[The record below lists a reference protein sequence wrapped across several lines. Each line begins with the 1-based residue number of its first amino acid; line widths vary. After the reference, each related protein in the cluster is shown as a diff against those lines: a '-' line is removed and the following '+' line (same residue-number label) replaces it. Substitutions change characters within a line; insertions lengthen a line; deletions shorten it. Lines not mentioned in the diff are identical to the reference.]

1 MWTSVVDTKQG
12 KVWANLPSDPKMM
25 LVADVEEDA
34 DKYWEWNKI
43 IRGIRE
49 LDESKMEVY
58 GKLIEKE
65 SAKFLADLKKF
76 KKTIDE
82 NIKPSYT
89 INSDRGNPSDL

>member
-1 MWTSVVDTKQG
+1 MWTSVIDTKQG
-12 KVWANLPSDPKMM
+12 KVWANLPSDPNLM

-43 IRGIRE
+43 IRAIRE
-49 LDESKMEVY
+49 ADESKIEVF
-58 GKLIEKE
+58 GKLIEK
-65 SAKFLADLKKF
+65 KFE
-76 KKTIDE
+76 KTIDE

>member
-34 DKYWEWNKI
+34 DKYWMWNKI
-43 IRGIRE
+43 IRAIRE
-49 LDESKMEVY
+49 
-58 GKLIEKE
+58 
-65 SAKFLADLKKF
+65 ADGKKF

>member
-1 MWTSVVDTKQG
+1 VVDTKQG
-12 KVWANLPSDPKMM
+12 KVWANLPTDPKMM

-43 IRGIRE
+43 IHGIRE
-49 LDESKMEVY
+49 TDESEMKVFA
-58 GKLIEKE
+58 KLIENE
-65 SAKFLADLKKF
+65 SLKFLVDQKKF

>member
-1 MWTSVVDTKQG
+1 MWTSVIDTKQG
-12 KVWANLPSDPKMM
+12 KVWANLPSDPNLM

-43 IRGIRE
+43 IRAIRE
-49 LDESKMEVY
+49 ADANKIEVF
-58 GKLIEKE
+58 GKLIEK
-65 SAKFLADLKKF
+65 KFEE
-76 KKTIDE
+76 TIDE

>member
-34 DKYWEWNKI
+34 DKYWMWNKI
-43 IRGIRE
+43 IRAIRE
-49 LDESKMEVY
+49 
-58 GKLIEKE
+58 
-65 SAKFLADLKKF
+65 ADGKKF
-76 KKTIDE
+76 EKTIDE

>member
-43 IRGIRE
+43 IRAIRE
-49 LDESKMEVY
+49 MPEEQMEVY
-58 GKLIEKE
+58 SKGIEKVQ
-65 SAKFLADLKKF
+65 LKLH
-76 KKTIDE
+76 TE
-82 NIKPSYT
+82 
-89 INSDRGNPSDL
+89 

>member
-34 DKYWEWNKI
+34 DKYWMWNKI
-43 IRGIRE
+43 IRAIRE
-49 LDESKMEVY
+49 AD
-58 GKLIEKE
+58 GKKLE
-65 SAKFLADLKKF
+65 
-76 KKTIDE
+76 KTIDE

>member
-34 DKYWEWNKI
+34 DKYWMWNKI
-43 IRGIRE
+43 IRAIRE
-49 LDESKMEVY
+49 
-58 GKLIEKE
+58 
-65 SAKFLADLKKF
+65 ADGKKF
-76 KKTIDE
+76 EKTIDE
-82 NIKPSYT
+82 NVKSSYT